1 MHSIGEISKQF
12 GIPIS
17 TIRYY
22 DKMGLLPQMN
32 RESGQRRF
40 GPKETE
46 ALEVIL
52 CLKKSGLS
60 IEDIAQFMKW
70 CEEGPS
76 TYAKRLHLFAERK
89 KALRQEIEA
98 LEKTEALVD
107 YKIWYYTTAL
117 QTGSEEEA
125 LKRMEEGTV
134 PPDIQK
140 AYDAGFEHISKNR

>member
-1 MHSIGEISKQF
+1 MQTIGEISKQF

-40 GPKETE
+40 SHKEKE
-46 ALEVIL
+46 ALQVIL
-52 CLKKSGLS
+52 CLKKSGMS
-60 IEDIAQFMKW
+60 IDDIAQFMKW

-76 TYAKRLHLFAERK
+76 TYAERLQLFEERK

-117 QTGSEEEA
+117 QTGSEEQA
-125 LKRMEEGTV
+125 LRMMEEGTV
-134 PPDIQK
+134 PPEIQK
-140 AYDAGFEHISKNR
+140 AYNAGFE

>member
-89 KALRQEIEA
+89 RRSVRKL
-98 LEKTEALVD
+98 KPW
-107 YKIWYYTTAL
+107 KKPKHWWTTKSGITPPLCRPA
-117 QTGSEEEA
+117 Q
-125 LKRMEEGTV
+125 KR
-134 PPDIQK
+134 K
-140 AYDAGFEHISKNR
+140 L